1 MSDNFYTDNSDLKFW
16 IEQAVDWDM
25 LVELAERGASAED
38 RPASVR
44 EARDTFEDVLKELGK
59 FVAKNID
66 PVARQIDT
74 EGTRVE
80 NGEVVMSPAFDK
92 VFKGMKKLGL
102 YGLPVPR
109 ELGGVNAPAVVYL
122 AGSELIA
129 RGDTSCMTHFGFHAG
144 IALSLI
150 TYALRDPRSV
160 IKNGRLISTPY
171 DEAIA
176 DMISGNTWG
185 CMVLTEPGAGSDL
198 AQIKTTAVEQAD
210 GTWKLNGEKIFITS
224 GNGQYQLVL
233 ARSEDTTTMP
243 GLKGLSLYLCKRKI
257 GDKTNVR
264 IAKVEHKI
272 GHHGSPTCVLV
283 YEDSVGEL
291 IGRRGDG
298 FEQMLLLMNFAR
310 VAVGF
315 ESLGLIEASY
325 RCAKEFAEGRVTMG
339 KTIDRHEMIADFLED
354 MHLTIIG
361 LRAMCFE
368 TAQKVERA
376 NRLEQILKFDPPTDE
391 HEKAELER
399 KVSRAKRQA
408 RDLTPLVKY
417 YGSEKSV
424 EMSRLAMQILGG
436 VGYTQEYAPEKLLRD
451 ALVLPIWEGTSQIQS
466 LMVLKDQLMQGLR
479 DPRRFIVKMAR
490 ANWKRVAEQ
499 DPLEKQLSRLFSYKY
514 KALQTILVKI
524 AKNKLKHTYDLP
536 IGAWTDALFTQWDP
550 KLDFAPGMLHAERL
564 TKILAEVAIARILVK
579 YAVKFPDRRLDAQKF
594 MARADLRCRH
604 WLAEI
609 EEHGDELLAALAE
622 KNAGDVKTAA

>member
-1 MSDNFYTDNSDLKFW
+1 
-16 IEQAVDWDM
+16 
-25 LVELAERGASAED
+25 
-38 RPASVR
+38 
-44 EARDTFEDVLKELGK
+44 
-59 FVAKNID
+59 
-66 PVARQIDT
+66 
-74 EGTRVE
+74 
-80 NGEVVMSPAFDK
+80 
-92 VFKGMKKLGL
+92 
-102 YGLPVPR
+102 
-109 ELGGVNAPAVVYL
+109 
-122 AGSELIA
+122 
-129 RGDTSCMTHFGFHAG
+129 
-144 IALSLI
+144 
-150 TYALRDPRSV
+150 
-160 IKNGRLISTPY
+160 
-171 DEAIA
+171 
-176 DMISGNTWG
+176 
-185 CMVLTEPGAGSDL
+185 MVLTEPGAGSDL
-198 AQIKTTAVEQAD
+198 AQIKTTAVEQPD
-210 GTWKLNGEKIFITS
+210 GMWKLNGEKIFITS

-233 ARSEDTTTMP
+233 ARSEDANAMP

-257 GDKTNVR
+257 GDKVNVR

-283 YEDSVGEL
+283 YEDSIGEL

-315 ESLGLIEASY
+315 ESLGLIEAAF
-325 RCAKEFAEGRVTMG
+325 RTATEFAAGRVTMG
-339 KTIDRHEMIADFLED
+339 KSIDRHEMIADFLED

-361 LRAMCFE
+361 LRAICFE

-391 HEKAELER
+391 HERAELER
-399 KVSRAKRQA
+399 KVNRAKRQA

-417 YGSEKSV
+417 YGSEKAV
-424 EMSRLAMQILGG
+424 EMSRLSMQILGG

-490 ANWKRVAEQ
+490 ANWKRVAEN

-524 AKNKLKHTYDLP
+524 AKNKLKHTYELP
-536 IGAWTDALFTQWDP
+536 VGAWSDALFTQWDP

-579 YAVKFPDRRLDAQKF
+579 YAVKFPDRRGDAEKF
-594 MARADLRCRH
+594 MRRADLHCRN

-622 KNAGDVKTAA
+622 KNASAVKSAA